1 MKRVAGRMGDKPDG
15 PRMNLTLHLPAKTGA
30 PVPVLLSISFGF
42 PAGGLRGAK
51 TTATD
56 QKAGSEQKVAVAEP
70 RARPPM
76 FDVLGECLSR
86 GWGYAVINYG
96 EIQPDRAN
104 QWTSGVIGLTLK
116 EGQTQP
122 APDEWGTISAWSWG
136 LSRCIDF
143 LETDKAVNSKQIAIT
158 GASRLGKTVLWAS
171 ANDERIAAVFSA
183 VSGEMGAA
191 LIRRDWGETLDDMAE
206 RFSWQFAGNLQK
218 WVGRWNELPVD
229 QHMLIALSAPRP
241 VYVNGGLTDQWSDP
255 KGEFL
260 SMVAAGPVYRLLNK
274 RDLGTTELPPL
285 DSPLTT
291 GDLGFL
297 YHSGGHAA
305 TPADWKLFLDF
316 ADRHFK
322 LSAPQ

>member
-1 MKRVAGRMGDKPDG
+1 MKRVSGRMGDKPDG
-15 PRMNLTLHLPAKTGA
+15 PKMNLTVHLPAKASA

-42 PAGGLRGAK
+42 PPGGLRGAK
-51 TTATD
+51 TTTEPKAGAD
-56 QKAGSEQKVAVAEP
+56 QKSTAASPK
-70 RARPPM
+70 ARPPL
-76 FDVLGECLSR
+76 FDVLGECLNR
-86 GWGYAVINYG
+86 GWGYAVVDYN

-116 EGQTQP
+116 DGQTQP
-122 APDEWGTISAWSWG
+122 APDQWGTISAWSWG
-136 LSRCIDF
+136 LSRCIDY

-171 ANDERIAAVFSA
+171 AKDERIAAVFSA

-191 LIRRDWGETLDDMAE
+191 LIRRDWGETLDDMAQN
-206 RFSWQFAGNLQK
+206 FPWQFSGNLQK
-218 WVGRWNELPVD
+218 WVGRWSDLPVD

-260 SMVAAGPVYRLLNK
+260 SMVAAGPVYRLLGK
-274 RDLGTTELPPL
+274 RDLGTSELPPL
-285 DSPLTT
+285 DSPLVT

-305 TPADWKLFLDF
+305 TAADWKLFLDF

-322 LSAPQ
+322 QSQ